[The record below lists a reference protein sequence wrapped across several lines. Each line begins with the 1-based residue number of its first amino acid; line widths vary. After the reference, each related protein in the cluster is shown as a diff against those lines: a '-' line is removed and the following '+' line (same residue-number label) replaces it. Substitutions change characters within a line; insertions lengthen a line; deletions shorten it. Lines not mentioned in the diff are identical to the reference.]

1 MTEIS
6 RIQDQLRRTF
16 DGDAWHGP
24 SLMEVLKNVSAQQ
37 ASARPIP
44 DAHSIWEITEHIRVW
59 IDVVHRRVN
68 GEKVIYTN
76 VEDWL
81 PVKETTEK
89 GWRST
94 LAMLVERHQNLLE
107 TLSTVN
113 DSRLDELATGS
124 ENSIYIQLHGLLQH
138 YAYHS
143 GQIAILKKS
152 LG

>member
-6 RIQDQLRRTF
+6 RIQDQLRRAF

-24 SLMEVLKNVSAQQ
+24 SLMESLKNVSAPQ
-37 ASARPIP
+37 ASARPVP
-44 DAHSIWEITEHIRVW
+44 GAHTIWEITVHVSVW
-59 IDVVHRRVN
+59 IDVVRRRVI
-68 GEKVIYTN
+68 GEEVIYTS
-76 VEDWL
+76 VPDWL
-81 PVKETTEK
+81 PVNETTETA
-89 GWRST
+89 WRGLLSALT
-94 LAMLVERHQNLLE
+94 ERHQQLLE
-107 TLSTVN
+107 TLSGLK

-152 LG
+152 LS